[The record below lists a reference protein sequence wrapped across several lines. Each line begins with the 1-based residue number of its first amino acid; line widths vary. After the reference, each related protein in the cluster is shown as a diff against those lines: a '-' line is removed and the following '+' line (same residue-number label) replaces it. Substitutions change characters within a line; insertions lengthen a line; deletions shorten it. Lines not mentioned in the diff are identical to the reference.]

1 MCPRRT
7 INEFHWILGNRSIIL
22 WIHLDNFYLYFVYEA
37 VVTWLELLYF
47 TTFRRAMNPSIFI
60 STVYETCQICY
71 VLARMF
77 RILRHIEQACQL
89 VKCTFKNV
97 TLILP
102 CWIFEIKTIISVS
115 DPSLCCDNVPCINI
129 ISQMHYHSRIQHN
142 CFMPSLAF
150 FSAFFIGFL
159 W

>member
-1 MCPRRT
+1 MNFT
-7 INEFHWILGNRSIIL
+7 EL
-22 WIHLDNFYLYFVYEA
+22 WEIVVLYYGFIYITFICSLYTKRFIP
-37 VVTWLELLYF
+37 VTWLELLYF

-115 DPSLCCDNVPCINI
+115 DPTLCCDNVPCINI

-150 FSAFFIGFL
+150 FSTFFIGFL